1 MSNGTDQ
8 GVAGVGM
15 LLAGYRGQ
23 NDADQ
28 AFGGLQQAK
37 DDGVFYYDD
46 AAVISRDADGEVNI
60 TEHGDMSTGK
70 GAGIGALIGGVIG
83 LLGGPAGVAIG
94 AGAGA
99 AIGGIAAHSDAGFN
113 NETLEKIGGALPNS
127 TSAIAVTTSKDF
139 VESVRDAATDEDTL
153 TLAQDIADEISG
165 NLNAGQDVLMALVL
179 TEDGV
184 AATKVVASDD
194 AVAVFGMAATADG
207 AAAGAVVATDD
218 GVAAVGAAA
227 VPVADDTGSDN
238 DTSGDDTSSGDS
250 DSGDDDQT

>member
-1 MSNGTDQ
+1 MSSDTADQ

-15 LLAGYRGQ
+15 FLANYTGE
-23 NDADQ
+23 NDAGE
-28 AFGGLQQAK
+28 AFDALKQAK
-37 DDGVFYYDD
+37 DYGLFYYDD
-46 AAVISRDADGEVNI
+46 AAVVSRDAGGKVNI

-83 LLGGPAGVAIG
+83 ILGGPAGVAVG

-127 TSAIAVTTSKDF
+127 TSALAVTTSKDF
-139 VESVRDAATDEDTL
+139 VESVRSQATEEDAL
-153 TLAQDIADEISG
+153 TMAQDIADEISD
-165 NLNAGQDVLMALVL
+165 NLKAGQDVLMALVL

-184 AATKVVASDD
+184 AATKVVATDD
-194 AVAVFGMAATADG
+194 AVAVFGMAGTDEG
-207 AAAGAVVATDD
+207 VVAGAVLVTGE

-227 VPVADDTGSDN
+227 MPVADESDTG
-238 DTSGDDTSSGDS
+238 GDS
-250 DSGDDDQT
+250 DEGADQT